1 MDGSSGQGGG
11 CPVCGKRVD
20 PLRAGAV
27 GIFDGTFV
35 YFCSDACRAT
45 FGAARASTSPGTS
58 PSGSWSSVAAS
69 AEVSG
74 EKAPVAG
81 TPPSVAPSTGSR
93 PAVSL
98 SPGSRSV
105 VGPSYGPSVGVFRST
120 GSRVP
125 VRPSAGLH
133 VPDASSPSVV
143 GDGVSSLPPPVVTS
157 VSTIPP
163 QAAGMRRPAFGGAS
177 AGSAGEGSAGDEPA
191 PEGGADGAVGALEED
206 GEVESRKL
214 ELPAYGLAT
223 EPGPH
228 RVGITPAAL
237 FGFLLL
243 LGAFAAAHLA
253 RRWFT
258 WVELPG
264 WLPDAVAATGAGA
277 LLVLG
282 LLDLLLGRGR
292 GVDHVIVGTACTA
305 LVVASFVDGWAT
317 GTPQALAVLAVYS
330 AAVVAERRLLAQ
342 RPAPLAAVQGGPRA
356 DALVDWGGARGPLLR
371 GLRLTLRVF
380 PLLPLAAA
388 VAGVAWASL
397 SGWLASS
404 ELLVPIL
411 VGSALAFVPW
421 SVRHAGLVLGDLA
434 RAASAANVRYLDPAA
449 VERAARTH
457 HLVFLYRGVVTYGR
471 PEVVEFVNYSD
482 QPDAVILDL
491 VASAEQAAGGSSL
504 SEALLAF
511 TQGRGAVGEATTRL
525 SRFWPGHGV
534 KATSARGEV
543 WIGGRRMLLE
553 EGVSTAPVEEDARDF
568 EQAGYTVL
576 FVALKRRVHAIVA
589 LGDPVR
595 AEMGE
600 AADLAHR
607 QGMETHLLT
616 GESRATTEHVARSAR
631 VRHIRPEL
639 TREERAAEIRGLREM
654 GVSVTVVGRPAE
666 PAQVIQDAD
675 VASAIGVSDP
685 HGFPCDVA
693 AAADDPRVA
702 VACLSAAR
710 RASAAVWLQV
720 VVAAGAALL
729 NAGLAALGFLP
740 PAATMALA
748 AAVSLVPLLRRRR
761 FDFAGSSGAR

>member
-1 MDGSSGQGGG
+1 MGGTPSQGGS
-11 CPVCGKRVD
+11 CPVCGSRVD

-45 FGAARASTSPGTS
+45 FGAARASTAPPGTS
-58 PSGSWSSVAAS
+58 PSGSWTSAPRTGGPQPSTAPPTASAAAASPSPGGRAVAA
-69 AEVSG
+69 
-74 EKAPVAG
+74 
-81 TPPSVAPSTGSR
+81 PSF
-93 PAVSL
+93 
-98 SPGSRSV
+98 
-105 VGPSYGPSVGVFRST
+105 GPSVGLFRST

-125 VRPSAGLH
+125 VRPSAGLRAT
-133 VPDASSPSVV
+133 PASPPSAV
-143 GDGVSSLPPPVVTS
+143 DDRASSLPPPVVTS
-157 VSTIPP
+157 VSTVPP
-163 QAAGMRRPAFGGAS
+163 PAVESRRPVFGGAS
-177 AGSAGEGSAGDEPA
+177 DAAAGGVLPDDEPGPEGAAADEAAGEA
-191 PEGGADGAVGALEED
+191 EGEVGA
-206 GEVESRKL
+206 RRL
-214 ELPAYGLAT
+214 ELPAYGLAP

-264 WLPDAVAATGAGA
+264 WLPDAVAAAGAGA
-277 LLVLG
+277 LVLLG
-282 LLDLLLGRGR
+282 LLDLLFRRGR
-292 GVDHVIVGTACTA
+292 GVDHLIVGSACTA
-305 LVVASFVDGWAT
+305 LVVASFVGGWAG

-342 RPAPLAAVQGGPRA
+342 RAAPLAPVQGGPRA

-371 GLRLTLRVF
+371 GLRLGLRIF

-388 VAGVAWASL
+388 ASAVAWAAL
-397 SGWLASS
+397 SGWLESS
-404 ELLVPIL
+404 EFLVPIL
-411 VGSALAFVPW
+411 VGGALAFVPW
-421 SVRHAGLVLGDLA
+421 SVRHAGLVLGDLT

-449 VERAARTH
+449 VERAARAH
-457 HLVFLYRGVVTYGR
+457 HVVFLYRGVVTYGR

-482 QPDAVILDL
+482 QPDAAILDL

-504 SEALLAF
+504 SAALLAF

-654 GVSVTVVGRPAE
+654 GVSVAVVGRPAE

-675 VASAIGVSDP
+675 VAAAIGVPDP
-685 HGFPCDVA
+685 RGFPCDVA
-693 AAADDPRVA
+693 TAADDPRVA
-702 VACLSAAR
+702 VGCLTAAR
-710 RASAAVWLQV
+710 RATTAVWLQV
-720 VVAAGAALL
+720 VAAASVGLL

-740 PAATMALA
+740 PAATMAVTA
-748 AAVSLVPLLRRRR
+748 AAALLPLLRRRR
-761 FDFAGSSGAR
+761 FEFTGTSGAR

>member
-1 MDGSSGQGGG
+1 
-11 CPVCGKRVD
+11 
-20 PLRAGAV
+20 
-27 GIFDGTFV
+27 
-35 YFCSDACRAT
+35 
-45 FGAARASTSPGTS
+45 
-58 PSGSWSSVAAS
+58 
-69 AEVSG
+69 
-74 EKAPVAG
+74 
-81 TPPSVAPSTGSR
+81 
-93 PAVSL
+93 
-98 SPGSRSV
+98 
-105 VGPSYGPSVGVFRST
+105 
-120 GSRVP
+120 
-125 VRPSAGLH
+125 
-133 VPDASSPSVV
+133 
-143 GDGVSSLPPPVVTS
+143 VVTS

-163 QAAGMRRPAFGGAS
+163 PSVELRRPFFGGAPPS
-177 AGSAGEGSAGDEPA
+177 PAAEDSPADGSGAVAVAEGAPAAEAG
-191 PEGGADGAVGALEED
+191 PEG
-206 GEVESRKL
+206 ESEPRKL
-214 ELPAYGLAT
+214 ELPAYGIPA

-228 RVGITPAAL
+228 RVGLTPAAL

-258 WVELPG
+258 WVELPA

-277 LLVLG
+277 LLLLG
-282 LLDLLLGRGR
+282 LLDLLFRRGR
-292 GVDHVIVGTACTA
+292 GVDHLIVGAACTA
-305 LVVASFVDGWAT
+305 LVVASFVGGWGS

-342 RPAPLAAVQGGPRA
+342 RAAPLAALQGGPRA

-371 GLRLTLRVF
+371 GLRLGLRIF

-388 VAGVAWASL
+388 VAAVVWASL

-421 SVRHAGLVLGDLA
+421 SVRHAGLVLGDLG
-434 RAASAANVRYLDPAA
+434 RAAAAANVRYLDPAA
-449 VERAARTH
+449 VERAARVH

-471 PEVVEFVNYSD
+471 PEVVEFINYSD

-491 VASAEQAAGGSSL
+491 VSSAEQAAGGSSL
-504 SEALLAF
+504 SAALVAF

-525 SRFWPGHGV
+525 SRFWPGQGV

-553 EGVSTAPVEEDARDF
+553 EGVSTAPVEEDARHF
-568 EQAGYTVL
+568 EQAGYTVV
-576 FVALKRRVHAIVA
+576 FIALKRRVHAIVA

-595 AEMGE
+595 PEMGE

-654 GVSVTVVGRPAE
+654 GVSVAVVGRPAE
-666 PAQVIQDAD
+666 PGQVLQDAD
-675 VASAIGVSDP
+675 VAAAIGVPDP

-693 AAADDPRVA
+693 TAADDPRAA
-702 VACLSAAR
+702 VTCLAAAR
-710 RASAAVWLQV
+710 RATTAVWLQL
-720 VVAAGAALL
+720 VAAASVALL

-740 PAATMALA
+740 PAATMMVAAAAALA
-748 AAVSLVPLLRRRR
+748 PLLRRRR
-761 FDFAGSSGAR
+761 FEFAGSSGAR